1 MVYFNSLDE
10 FIDRA
15 EELLYNFKA
24 SSLMPFFCLKKEKE
38 YIYQEHLFCDEVKLD
53 LAVKDKI
60 WEYLMSYKYEK
71 VDINDL
77 KAIRGQ
83 ICKIEKKK

>member
-1 MVYFNSLDE
+1 
-10 FIDRA
+10 
-15 EELLYNFKA
+15 
-24 SSLMPFFCLKKEKE
+24 MPFFCLKKEKE
-38 YIYQEHLFCDEVKLD
+38 YIYQEHTFCDKEQLD
-53 LAVKDKI
+53 QAMKDKI

-83 ICKIEKKK
+83 ICKIEKKTI